1 MATKNTSAKKQRE
14 QKSKQQQALVAQE
27 AATNAMTMQKDFAKI
42 IDSISGQFAVIH
54 KILSDMKKAGDAR
67 YGKDEQA
74 VFKRFGDLLNES
86 TKLEKGSTPEQLRQ
100 WLTQYALVQKSMA
113 SQLPWLKDQAPLSNS
128 AKEAAAAESD
138 RRKNVS
144 AFTNS
149 LDKLLKDHKDT
160 EKKAG
165 KYDEAAENRDELGF
179 NKTLLETQKTGF
191 MVGMAGLLG
200 PGAPL
205 LHLVK
210 SMVDTDALAKKA
222 QEKSWGLLKSIGRGV
237 ASVFMVEK
245 EYAEQAHKDN
255 ADELEFQKAE
265 AKAKSLDE
273 LEKERELES
282 EKDSGSSNNQ
292 EKEKH
297 VGKGFG
303 SSFLASLGLAGGKL
317 LDMIGF
323 GKKGVLSKVGKY
335 LVDFSEEFA
344 KKGFSLVADL
354 GKTIFSGGW
363 KIIKSVAGTLV
374 GGAWGL
380 IKNVGARLVGL
391 LSDGLMS
398 VAETI
403 AKGVGFLL
411 ASPEI
416 LVGGA
421 IVAAVAAI
429 GYFGWKYRKQIM
441 EFATNVWDKLKEG
454 VTAAWDGIK
463 TGVNAAWKEVE
474 KLFPNASAEIAS
486 FASSTWTGIK
496 DGVTAAASKVESW
509 AKEGWGVVKK
519 SPIGEIT
526 DFYSKIYDWMWDKIK
541 GIASSAWDTVKGW
554 WGDAK
559 NKVAPVIQK
568 VENAAD
574 AIKKKVAPVASKV
587 ITEGEKV
594 ASYVAS
600 SGGTVVGGA
609 IQSAGSAVHSAGV
622 ATQSPT
628 VASAGSKIE
637 GFGQRVTDT
646 SQSMGS
652 TAAGAVGSYGK
663 KAMSAVGI
671 KMPDKTVGQ
680 VLLDAARTV
689 GIDPGILFATAQ
701 AESNFNPDAK
711 ARTSSAGGL
720 FQFIN
725 STWEGMVRK
734 YGKQYGITMQ
744 DKMNPRANAIMGAL
758 FERDNQRYLASHGVP
773 PNAGNTYMAHFM
785 GAGSA
790 VKFISAMYQDPNADA
805 AKEFPEQARANKPIF
820 FNNGKPRTMRE
831 VYELMTTNNSKV
843 STAKVAAYDT
853 ALGVTSS
860 GVQSPEGITAVASA
874 APTQKQSPTTQLAP
888 KGPVQ
893 TATATEKTAPV
904 VASGAPV
911 PAATVA
917 SEVKSTTVASTKT
930 PNGAVALATFAKSP
944 IDVQRGSIY
953 NQTDPAHTAVASA
966 STIKSPAAMPTEAK
980 VPASAPI
987 IVAKATPPKMRRAAT
1002 KPIAEKP
1009 VEVQVAQNSN
1019 PQKTVNNGGSLA
1031 IHLVPSFISDEGL
1044 LVINTPG
1051 VA

>member
-1 MATKNTSAKKQRE
+1 MATKDTAKKRHEQKIAE

-27 AATNAMTMQKDFAKI
+27 AATNALVMQKDFAKI
-42 IDSISGQFAVIH
+42 IDSIGKQFSVVH

-67 YGKDEQA
+67 YGKDEQS

-113 SQLPWLKDQAPLSNS
+113 SQLPWLKDQAPLSDS
-128 AKEAAAAESD
+128 AKEASEAESD

-144 AFTNS
+144 ALTNS
-149 LDKLLKDHKDT
+149 LDKLLKDHKTADKPVK
-160 EKKAG
+160 ER
-165 KYDEAAENRDELGF
+165 EERNSSDELGF

-191 MVGMAGLLG
+191 MVGMAGFLG

-245 EYAEQAHKDN
+245 DSAEQAHKDN
-255 ADELEFQKAE
+255 TDELEFQKAE
-265 AKAKSLDE
+265 AKSKSLDE

-282 EKDSGSSNNQ
+282 EKDSEDNSGKQ
-292 EKEKH
+292 EGKKH
-297 VGKGFG
+297 GGKGFG
-303 SSFLASLGLAGGKL
+303 SILASLGLAGGKL
-317 LDMIGF
+317 LDMLGF
-323 GKKGVLSKVGKY
+323 GKKGVITKVGKY
-335 LVDFSEEFA
+335 LLDFSGEFA

-354 GKTIFSGGW
+354 GKSIFSGGW

-416 LVGGA
+416 LIGGA

-441 EFATNVWDKLKEG
+441 AFASNVWDKLKEG

-463 TGVNAAWKEVE
+463 TGVGDAWKEVE
-474 KLFPNASAEIAS
+474 KLFPNARAEIAN

-496 DGVTAAASKVESW
+496 DGVASAASKVESW
-509 AKEGWGVVKK
+509 AKEGWDVVEK
-519 SPIGEIT
+519 SPIGKIA

-559 NKVAPVIQK
+559 KKAAPVVAKI
-568 VENAAD
+568 EHAAA
-574 AIKKKVAPVASKV
+574 AIKKKVAPVASKI
-587 ITEGEKV
+587 ITEGGKV

-600 SGGTVVGGA
+600 VGGTAAGGA

-622 ATQSPT
+622 ATQRPA

-652 TAAGAVGSYGK
+652 AAAGAVGSYGK
-663 KAMSAVGI
+663 KAMSAVGL

-680 VLLDAARTV
+680 VLMNAARTV

-711 ARTSSAGGL
+711 AKTSSAGGL

-734 YGKQYGITMQ
+734 YGKQYGVTMQ

-790 VKFISAMYQDPNADA
+790 VKFITAMYEDPNADA
-805 AKEFPEQARANKPIF
+805 AKEFPDQASANKPIF
-820 FNNGKPRTMRE
+820 FDHGKPRTMRQ

-860 GVQSPEGITAVASA
+860 GAQSPGGTTAVASA
-874 APTQKQSPTTQLAP
+874 LLPKSPTARP
-888 KGPVQ
+888 SEAK
-893 TATATEKTAPV
+893 
-904 VASGAPV
+904 
-911 PAATVA
+911 TVA
-917 SEVKSTTVASTKT
+917 TPTRVA
-930 PNGAVALATFAKSP
+930 
-944 IDVQRGSIY
+944 I
-953 NQTDPAHTAVASA
+953 
-966 STIKSPAAMPTEAK
+966 
-980 VPASAPI
+980 
-987 IVAKATPPKMRRAAT
+987 ATPPKLRRAAT

-1009 VEVQVAQNSN
+1009 AEMQVTQNST
-1019 PQKTVNNGGSLA
+1019 PQKTVHNGGSLA